1 MTALHQISVEAYL
14 ELERLSEIRHE
25 FVDGQMLALAG
36 ETLLHDDIVL
46 NIVEA
51 LRPKARARGCK
62 LHATNIQTKVR
73 GARYRYPDIVI
84 SCEENTNPRSIES
97 PCFIAEV
104 QSDGTAETDNGAKLE
119 EYTKLPSLQR
129 YAIIAQKSR
138 QVVLYKRV
146 GETWVFEVLLGN
158 GTVDVPCLDAV
169 LTLEQ
174 IYMGLEVQ

>member
-1 MTALHQISVEAYL
+1 MTTLREISVEAYL
-14 ELERLSEIRHE
+14 ELEKHSKVRHE
-25 FVDGQMLALAG
+25 FADGQMLTMAA

-46 NIVEA
+46 NFVEA

-62 LHATNIQTKVR
+62 LHTTNIQTKVR
-73 GARYRYPDIVI
+73 GMRYRYPDIVV
-84 SCEENTNPRSIES
+84 SCEDITNPRSLEH

-104 QSDGTAETDNGAKLE
+104 QSDSTAETDNGAKLE

-146 GETWVFEVLLGN
+146 GEMWAFEVLLGA
-158 GTVDVPCLDAV
+158 GEIDVSCLETV
-169 LTLEQ
+169 LTLDQ
-174 IYMGLEVQ
+174 IYAGLEVQ

>member
-1 MTALHQISVEAYL
+1 MTALREISVEAYL
-14 ELERLSEIRHE
+14 ELEKHSEVRHE
-25 FVDGQMLALAG
+25 FVDGQLVLMAG
-36 ETLLHDDIVL
+36 ETLRHDDIVL

-51 LRPKARARGCK
+51 LRPKARAKGCK

-73 GARYRYPDIVI
+73 GMRYRYPDIVI
-84 SCEENTNPRSIES
+84 SCEELSNPRSLEE

-104 QSDGTAETDNGAKLE
+104 QSDSTAETDNGAKLE

-138 QVVLYKRV
+138 QVVLYKRI
-146 GETWVFEVLLGN
+146 GQAWVFEVLLGN
-158 GTVDVPCLDAV
+158 GEIDVPCLEAT

-174 IYMGLEVQ
+174 IYTGLEIQ